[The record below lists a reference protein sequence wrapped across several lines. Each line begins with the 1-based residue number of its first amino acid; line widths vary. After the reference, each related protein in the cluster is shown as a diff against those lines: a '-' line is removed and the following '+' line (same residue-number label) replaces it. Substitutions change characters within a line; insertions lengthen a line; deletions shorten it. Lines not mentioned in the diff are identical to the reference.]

1 MPPEYAKEEYEKLR
15 GELKE
20 EFGKLRE
27 EYNAKLFK
35 LRKQIQEE
43 RAREEERAKVT
54 EKMLSRL
61 WMERVV
67 YISIIIGAV
76 SILVTIIMMMP

>member
-1 MPPEYAKEEYEKLR
+1 VRCHRNTREEYEKREAELR
-15 GELKE
+15 AEYKE
-20 EFGKLRE
+20 D
-27 EYNAKLFK
+27 LFK
-35 LRKQIQEE
+35 LKKQIQEQ
-43 RAREEERAKVT
+43 RACEEERAKVT

-76 SILVTIIMMMP
+76 SILVTIIVT

>member
-1 MPPEYAKEEYEKLR
+1 MPPEYITREEYEKGYEKLVER
-15 GELKE
+15 YEKLEKE
-20 EFGKLRE
+20 YKED
-27 EYNAKLFK
+27 LFK
-35 LRKQIQEE
+35 LKKQIQEQ
-43 RAREEERAKVT
+43 RACEEERAKVT

-76 SILVTIIMMMP
+76 SILVTIIVT